1 MPTKQRNIRLRD
13 ALRQRSAL
21 GWHII
26 FLMAVYPFVSG
37 LPSEPPPS
45 LRLAMPIHL
54 YDLAGGLTNA
64 VVLVVFKF
72 AASRSTALAGK
83 SWFNLT
89 AWVVS
94 STLGLALVFAIA
106 STYGPL
112 PQVYFDIAPVTITTS
127 IAQLFT
133 FHVFSMGFVQLRKSA
148 RELTALEAKLRAIK
162 ADLQTQVRV
171 AREEVAARVQA
182 ALLPLLDSVR
192 EGVASMSA
200 GGGHSTD
207 FARQILNQIDWTVR
221 PLSRQLIDADEEVES
236 GSQGTTETKP
246 SSFDV
251 FKTAVLRPA
260 RADAFIN
267 TSFWVVFS
275 LLLIAPAYVVLFG
288 SIRACVAFVGTICL
302 VSFLASRLSRPLRD
316 RTLPAIVQVL
326 LAVLTASAFA
336 GLLFA
341 VTIFADATISSD
353 EYGGLA
359 QYVATG
365 EFATLLIASLHSL
378 TLAGSW
384 SALAAR
390 RVATL
395 DLKKLILRL
404 QVERSLQARR
414 MAHLVHGRVQATLQ
428 AIAFRFSG
436 GKELDEATRLEVGRQ
451 LELVVAELNVESEA
465 TTDLMPGLEQLR
477 QLWDGICDISIEVDG
492 DVVQKLAK
500 NPQSANSALV
510 IIEEAVTNAFKHG
523 RAEAARVQIAFAGE
537 LQLAIRVSHRGLD
550 SAKLLNGATSAN
562 LEAGFG
568 SATYDALTD
577 SWSLK
582 VDADDTIFEALI
594 ALDA

>member
-1 MPTKQRNIRLRD
+1 MPTTQRNIRLRD

-26 FLMAVYPFVSG
+26 ILMAFYPFVSG

-64 VVLVVFKF
+64 AVLVVFKY
-72 AASRSTALAGK
+72 AASRSPALAGK
-83 SWFNLT
+83 FWFNLT
-89 AWVVS
+89 AWVVA

-112 PQVYFDIAPVTITTS
+112 PQVYFDIAPVTISTS
-127 IAQLFT
+127 VAQLFT
-133 FHVFSMGFVQLRKSA
+133 FHAFSMGFVQLRKSA
-148 RELTALEAKLRAIK
+148 RQLTALEVKLRAIRT
-162 ADLQTQVRV
+162 DLQAQVRV
-171 AREEVAARVQA
+171 AREEVAVRVQA
-182 ALLPLLDSVR
+182 AILPLLDSVR
-192 EGVASMSA
+192 DGVASMSK
-200 GGGHSTD
+200 GDGQSTD
-207 FARQILNQIDWTVR
+207 FARQILNQIDSTVR
-221 PLSRQLIDADEEVES
+221 PLSHQLVDGHKEVES

-251 FKTAVLRPA
+251 FKTALLRPA

-267 TSFWVVFS
+267 ASFWVLFS
-275 LLLIAPAYVVLFG
+275 LLFIAPAYVILFG
-288 SIRACVAFVGTICL
+288 SISACVAFVVTICL
-302 VSFLASRLSRPLRD
+302 VSFLASRLSLLLRP
-316 RTLPAIVQVL
+316 RTLPAIVQFL
-326 LAVLTASAFA
+326 LAVLTALAIA
-336 GLLFA
+336 GLLFE
-341 VTIFADATISSD
+341 VTIFADASIDSSG
-353 EYGGLA
+353 YGGLA
-359 QYVATG
+359 RYVAIG
-365 EFATLLIASLHSL
+365 EFATLLIASVQSL
-378 TLAGSW
+378 TLASSW

-451 LELVVAELNVESEA
+451 LELVAAELKVESEA

-477 QLWDGICDISIEVDG
+477 QLWDGICDISIEVD
-492 DVVQKLAK
+492 DNVAQKLAK

-510 IIEEAVTNAFKHG
+510 VIEEAVTNAFKHG
-523 RAEAARVQIAFAGE
+523 RTEAALVQVALAGE
-537 LQLAIRVSHRGLD
+537 RQLTIRVSHRGLE
-550 SAKLLNGATSAN
+550 LATSQS
-562 LEAGFG
+562 ETSDSKPRAGFG
-568 SATYDALTD
+568 SATYDALTE

-594 ALDA
+594 ALEA